1 MKYLL
6 ILLFAISLLAVGCNN
21 TKIKGEIPT
30 SPKES
35 YEPIPR

>member
-6 ILLFAISLLAVGCNN
+6 LAVFCISLLAIGCNN
-21 TKIKGEIPT
+21 QKIKGEIPT

-35 YEPIPR
+35 YEQLPK

>member
-1 MKYLL
+1 MKYFL
-6 ILLFAISLLAVGCNN
+6 IAVLALTFIAGACDN
-21 TKIKGEIPT
+21 TKIKGEVPT